1 MKNSK
6 STRISVLFILL
17 ILSATTIASG
27 KTLRLPR
34 IFSDNMVLQQELPV
48 VIWGWAKP
56 DAKVTVQFG
65 QQTRSTKANSEGKW
79 QLRLDSLKANSVGEK
94 LIASTS
100 EEKIEYANVVVGE
113 VWLCSG
119 QSNMEW
125 PMSKVDNAKQEINS
139 ANSPLIRHIRI
150 EHVMKAVPVDDVETI
165 KGWEVSSPETVSG
178 FTAVGY
184 FFGRELQEEL
194 NVPIG
199 LLHSSWGGS
208 MIEPFTSLEGFKQVP
223 ELSKYVRQIEAS
235 TPNHPLYRQAVQES
249 ITKAESWVKEAN
261 TALEKNE
268 RVPKMPVLSNSTRAL
283 TEWADPA
290 NKYNA
295 MIAGLAPYRI
305 RGSIWYQGESNHAD
319 DMIYV
324 KKTQALVEGWRKA
337 WGQPELPY
345 YYVQIAPFTYG
356 NEPIDVLPRFWEVQA
371 AIEKEIPH
379 TGMAVINDVAN
390 LKDIHP
396 RNKKPVGFRL
406 AQKALANT
414 YGMDVIDG
422 GPQFEKME
430 IENGM
435 LRVFFTRTGSGL
447 STRDGKSPDWF
458 EIAGG
463 DGIFIKAEAKIDK
476 NTVLLSSGD
485 IEKPVAMRY
494 AWSML
499 AEPNLR
505 NNEGFPESAF
515 RAGKISERYL
525 LDSTVPQAKGYEL
538 VYSFEIGNTETNK
551 KAASYRLDRSKE
563 TGSFDRVAYFL
574 MLKKEQGPLEYVWVA
589 MDPFVKEASI
599 IGVPTAAGKATL
611 KKWASNMT
619 VKSNVEKL
627 KTGEGLKGYIEFWP
641 NNYNPMNS
649 QQIPGAS
656 EEAFDFGDTPVSPFE
671 GYGSMQVHI
680 PFEKQTVFAIN
691 NWATGPKTEV
701 GIGNSPVGNPDYTFS
716 GICAEQYQIKR
727 LLVLVRPTN

>member
-1 MKNSK
+1 MNSK
-6 STRISVLFILL
+6 STRTAISFIIL
-17 ILSATTIASG
+17 ILCVTTIAG
-27 KTLRLPR
+27 GNTLRLPR
-34 IFSDNMVLQQELPV
+34 IFSDNMVLQQELAV
-48 VIWGWAKP
+48 VIWGWAEP
-56 DAKVTVQFG
+56 DAKVTVEFG
-65 QQTRSTKANSEGKW
+65 KQTRSAKANSEGKW
-79 QLRLDSLKANSVGEK
+79 QLQLEPLKANSKGKK
-94 LIASTS
+94 LVASTS
-100 EEKIEYANVVVGE
+100 EERIEYANVVVGE

-125 PMSKVDNAKQEINS
+125 PMSNVDNAKQEIAG
-139 ANSPLIRHIRI
+139 ANWPLIRHIRI
-150 EHVMKAVPVDDVETI
+150 EHVMKAEPVDDVDTI
-165 KGWEVSSPETVSG
+165 KGWQVCSPETVPG

-184 FFGRELQEEL
+184 FFGRELQEKL

-223 ELSKYVRQIEAS
+223 ELSNYVRQIEAS
-235 TPNHPLYRQAVQES
+235 TPGHPLYRQAVKES
-249 ITKAESWVKEAN
+249 ITKAENWAKEARK
-261 TALEKNE
+261 ALENNE
-268 RVPKMPVLSNSTRAL
+268 RVSKMPVLPKSTRAL
-283 TEWADPA
+283 VEWADPA

-295 MIAGLAPYRI
+295 MIAGLVPYRI
-305 RGSIWYQGESNHAD
+305 RGSIWYQGESNHSD

-356 NEPIDVLPRFWEVQA
+356 NEPVDVLPRFWEVQA
-371 AIEKEIPH
+371 DIEKEIPH
-379 TGMAVINDVAN
+379 TGMVVISDVAN

-396 RNKKPVGFRL
+396 RNKKPVGYRL

-414 YGMDVIDG
+414 YGMNVIDG

-430 IENGM
+430 IENGS
-435 LRVFFTRTGSGL
+435 LRIFFTRTGSGL

-463 DGIFIKAEAKIDK
+463 DGIFVEAEAEIDK
-476 NTVLLSSGD
+476 NTVVLSSVK

-505 NNEGFPESAF
+505 NIEGFPVSAF

-525 LDSTVPQAKGYEL
+525 LDTTVPQAKGYKL

-551 KAASYRLDRSKE
+551 KAASYRVDRSKE
-563 TGSFDRVAYFL
+563 TGSFDRIAYFL
-574 MLKKEQGPLEYVWVA
+574 TLKKEQGPLEYVWVA
-589 MDPFVKEASI
+589 MDPFVNEVSK

-611 KKWASNMT
+611 MKWVNNMT
-619 VKSNVEKL
+619 VKSNVDKL

-641 NNYNPMNS
+641 NNYNSTNS

-656 EEAFDFGDTPVSPFE
+656 EEAFDFGDTAVNPFE
-671 GYGSMQVHI
+671 GYGSMQIHI
-680 PFEKQTVFAIN
+680 PSEKQTVFAIN

-716 GICAEQYQIKR
+716 GISAEQYKVKR